1 MNALKRPLPV
11 AAADDDVS
19 TFVTARPRMLA
30 AALRT
35 LGDATEAEDVVQDA
49 WLRWQRADRTGIRNP
64 PAFLSTTSKRLAL
77 NRALG
82 ARTRYETLMDPQ
94 MAEPIDLEAGPGSCA
109 ERGQKLESALLLLL
123 AKLSAVERAAY
134 LLREAFGCSYRHI
147 SQVICSSEANSRQL
161 VTRAR
166 KRLAER
172 RPYSSMTLASRA
184 FPQLSCTPF
193 R

>member
-1 MNALKRPLPV
+1 
-11 AAADDDVS
+11 
-19 TFVTARPRMLA
+19 MLA

-35 LGDATEAEDVVQDA
+35 LGDVAEAEDVVQDA
-49 WLRWQRADRTGIRNP
+49 WLRWQRADRAAIRNP

-82 ARTRYETLMDPQ
+82 ARTRYETPMDPW
-94 MAEPIDLEAGPGSCA
+94 MAEPIHLGAGPGTCV
-109 ERGQKLESALLLLL
+109 ERGQRLESALLLLL

-147 SQVICSSEANSRQL
+147 SQVISSSEANSRQL

-166 KRLAER
+166 KRLADRQPVLVDDTGLSRISAAFVNAVQEGDLSLLEAVLSADISR
-172 RPYSSMTLASRA
+172 RHVPR
-184 FPQLSCTPF
+184 
-193 R
+193 